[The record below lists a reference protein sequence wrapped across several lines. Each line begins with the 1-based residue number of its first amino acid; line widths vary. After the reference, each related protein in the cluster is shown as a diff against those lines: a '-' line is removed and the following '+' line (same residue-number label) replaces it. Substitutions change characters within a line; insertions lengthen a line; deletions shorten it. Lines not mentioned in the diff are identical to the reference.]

1 MNSKHAWRLW
11 RSILPVAGA
20 ATVSFG
26 VARAIATPAS
36 PPAQPAA
43 SAVVTPKTDRPPAAG
58 ALSEAFA
65 GTARASRASVVRIDV
80 EMSGRLHAMAPGA
93 EPQPDDQDALPPGT
107 GSGVVVDASGDIVT
121 NSHVVDHASVT
132 MDGGEQI
139 PASVIGRDPQT
150 DLATV

>member
-1 MNSKHAWRLW
+1 M
-11 RSILPVAGA
+11 
-20 ATVSFG
+20 SFG

-121 NSHVVDHASVT
+121 NSHCGGSRQR
-132 MDGGEQI
+132 DGGWRRADPGQRDW
-139 PASVIGRDPQT
+139 PRSADRSGDRLGAVTAGRRLT
-150 DLATV
+150 